1 METFI
6 MIVMLC
12 HIGPLGQEGCIPMV
26 QNPPVYYRT
35 EQECNNASIKKRK
48 EMAKIAIENNI
59 PVTNVYST
67 CLKDESKPGV

>member
-1 METFI
+1 

-12 HIGPLGQEGCIPMV
+12 HIGPIGQESCIPMV

-35 EQECNNASIKKRK
+35 EKQCNDASIKKRK

-59 PVTNVYST
+59 TMSLIYTLLV
-67 CLKDESKPGV
+67 

>member
-12 HIGPLGQEGCIPMV
+12 HIGPIGQEACIPMV
-26 QNPPVYYRT
+26 QNPPVYYET
-35 EQECNNASIKKRK
+35 EKKCNNASIKKRK

-59 PVTNVYST
+59 IVTNIYST
-67 CLKDESKPGV
+67 CLKDKSKPGI

>member
-12 HIGPLGQEGCIPMV
+12 HIGPIGQEACIPMV
-26 QNPPVYYRT
+26 ENPLIYYET
-35 EQECNNASIKKRK
+35 EKKCNNASIKKRK

-59 PVTNVYST
+59 IVTNIYST
-67 CLKDESKPGV
+67 CLEDKSKSGV